1 MRKISHFAVPFAL
14 VSVLAADTAP
24 GQVAGQGV
32 AQVYVTVADQ
42 QGRPVTGLTAAD
54 FFVRIDDT
62 IQEVVAATRATEPA
76 SVLLLTDRLGTT
88 SDYRPGDLQRALR
101 GFLGVLG
108 SADARSQFALTTFD
122 GIVLQVAPFGA
133 SPGLVDRALN
143 RLTVSG
149 NDAPLV
155 DALTDACR
163 TVARAPTPRRA
174 ILLVFAAFR
183 ADHGNPRSD
192 ITEGACRQSGASL
205 WTLEARASDG
215 RNYPNP
221 AREMVVDGISRS
233 SGGLHELVTTSEQL
247 AGLAS
252 VMAGLI
258 ASQYVVT
265 YGPGGGTARSRLTV
279 GVRREHVIVLAPT
292 WLDR

>member
-1 MRKISHFAVPFAL
+1 MLWRLAL
-14 VSVLAADTAP
+14 PCALAGILTADAASGRSAT
-24 GQVAGQGV
+24 QGA

-54 FFVRIDDT
+54 FFVRIDDAV
-62 IQEVVAATRATEPA
+62 QEVVAATRATGPA
-76 SVLLLTDRLGTT
+76 SVILLTDRLGTT
-88 SDYRPGDLQRALR
+88 ADYRAGDLQRALE

-108 SADARSQFALTTFD
+108 TADPRSQFALTTFD

-163 TVARAPTPRRA
+163 TAARAPTPRRA

-183 ADHGNPRSD
+183 ADRGNPRPD
-192 ITEGACRQSGASL
+192 LTEDACRRSGASL

-221 AREMVVDGISRS
+221 AREMVVDEVSRS
-233 SGGLHELVTTSEQL
+233 SGGLHELVTTSGQL
-247 AGLAS
+247 TGLAS

-265 YGPGGGTARSRLTV
+265 YGPGGGAPDSRLTV